1 MKSHLGSFG
10 AILATVILAGAG
22 GWLVSLTGIPLG
34 WMIGS
39 MIVTAG
45 ASLMRV
51 PIRKPVV
58 LLDVVRAAIG
68 LMLGAAFTHDL
79 FASLGTWWVTLL
91 FLTLL
96 LGVMFAIGFFALRR
110 VARFAPVTAALCAMP
125 GGIAEMVLLSEREG
139 ADQAQ
144 VAIVHALRI
153 ALAIL
158 VIPLLIGLIATIEPA
173 TGASTKANGL
183 SLTDWFWIA
192 ICILAGLLARGRVR
206 LPAPIVIVPMLV
218 SAGLHLGGLTA
229 FDVPATITIVIQ
241 VFIGINVGGRF
252 AGVSVKGLMAALG
265 AAVLVVT
272 LQITVAVAGALL
284 VAGLLGVDPVGLVLA
299 YSPGGLA
306 EMSIIA
312 LSIGGDVAFVGV
324 HHIFRVMLALIL
336 APLLLS
342 WIIKKP
348 EDG

>member
-1 MKSHLGSFG
+1 M
-10 AILATVILAGAG
+10 ATVIMAGAG

-39 MIVTAG
+39 MIVTAS
-45 ASLMRV
+45 ASLMQL
-51 PIRKPVV
+51 PIRKPVL

-68 LMLGAAFTHDL
+68 LMLGAAFTPEL
-79 FASLGTWWVTLL
+79 IASVGTWWLTLL
-91 FLTLL
+91 FLVLF
-96 LGVMFAIGFFALRR
+96 LGVMFVGGFFALRR
-110 VARFAPVTAALCAMP
+110 VAGFNPATSALCAMP

-158 VIPLLIGLIATIEPA
+158 VIPLLIGLIATIEPVA
-173 TGASTKANGL
+173 GASINVATLGL
-183 SLTDWFWIA
+183 MDWFWIGT
-192 ICILAGLLARGRVR
+192 CILVGLLARGRVR

-218 SAGLHLGGLTA
+218 SAGLHLGGLTT
-229 FDVPATITIVIQ
+229 FDVPVTITIVIQ

-252 AGVSVKGLMAALG
+252 AGVTIKRLMAALG
-265 AAVLVVT
+265 AAVVVVV
-272 LQITVAVAGALL
+272 LQIAIAFGGALF
-284 VAGLLGVDPVGLVLA
+284 VANHIGANPVGLVLS

-324 HHIFRVMLALIL
+324 HHILRVMLALIV

-342 WIIKKP
+342 WIIKQSK
-348 EDG
+348 DGS

>member
-1 MKSHLGSFG
+1 MTTYFGSFS
-10 AILATVILAGAG
+10 AILLTIILAGIG
-22 GWLVSLTGIPLG
+22 GWLVSLTGIPLA

-39 MIVTAG
+39 MLVTAT
-45 ASLMRV
+45 ASLAQL
-51 PIRKPVV
+51 PIRKPVL

-68 LMLGAAFTHDL
+68 LMLGAAFTHEL
-79 FASLGTWWVTLL
+79 FASLGTWWLTLL
-91 FLTLL
+91 FLVLL
-96 LGVMFAIGFFALRR
+96 LGVMFGVGFFALRR
-110 VARFAPVTAALCAMP
+110 IARFAPATAALCAMP

-153 ALAIL
+153 SLAIL
-158 VIPLLIGLIATIEPA
+158 VISLLIGLIVTVEPA
-173 TGASTKANGL
+173 AGASTKSTGL
-183 SLTDWFWIA
+183 SLMDWFWIA
-192 ICILAGLLARGRVR
+192 ICILAGLLARGRLR
-206 LPAPIVIVPMLV
+206 IPAPIVIVPMLV
-218 SAGLHLGGLTA
+218 SAGLHLGGLTT
-229 FDVPATITIVIQ
+229 FDIPATITIVIQ

-272 LQITVAVAGALL
+272 LQIGIAFGGALL
-284 VAGLLGVDPVGLVLA
+284 VAGTVGANPVGLVLA

-324 HHIFRVMLALIL
+324 HHIFRVMLALML